1 MSEFLVET
9 QHFSSPVPSQY
20 EEESCTD
27 VQNTLLQNPKNNLSH
42 VTPKII
48 NISSYDLS
56 KPEISLL
63 SKGAKYCPT
72 PMQNNLL
79 ELRVDILEFLRKIQ
93 LLDMFGNNNTPAN
106 NTISKSIV
114 KKNRA
119 LLSHDPVGIRFYNQI
134 SMK

>member
-1 MSEFLVET
+1 METPGASGFSVGT

-20 EEESCTD
+20 DEESCPD
-27 VQNTLLQNPKNNLSH
+27 VQNTILQNPQNNLSH

-63 SKGAKYCPT
+63 SKGAKFCPT

-79 ELRVDILEFLRKIQ
+79 ELRVDILEFLRKVQ
-93 LLDMFGNNNTPAN
+93 LLDKNRPAN

-114 KKNRA
+114 TKIG
-119 LLSHDPVGIRFYNQI
+119 HFYPTIR
-134 SMK
+134 